1 MSSQVRVC
9 ALAFLFLSG
18 VVSVARAQDD
28 PDPAEAARFRFGALR
43 FTPSIAVSNLG
54 VDNNVFNEAA
64 DPKQDTTAA
73 VGPAVNLWLNM
84 GKSRVSG
91 KLSGQYLYYKEYENQ
106 RAWNTVN
113 DGQWELPLS
122 RIKPYV
128 NAAWSDVKDRPGY
141 EIDSRVR
148 LKEQRAGVGSGL
160 RLSGKT
166 ELRAGFQRGLFRY
179 DDKDLVVGD
188 QIARGLDR
196 RTDTE
201 VLDFKVRLTPLT
213 TFVTQSTATQERF
226 DNQVF
231 RDANTVAVLPG
242 FEFKPEALIS
252 GSAFVG
258 IKHFSSLRD
267 EVQDFTGV
275 VANVG
280 AKYSVRATQFE
291 VRVER
296 DLEFSYQVLQ
306 PYYALTDTGLT
317 VTQRITTKWDVLGR
331 SSWQSLAYRNV
342 TSAIDLAER
351 TDHSWQLGTGVGYR
365 VGEVLRIGLDANY
378 FRRDAP
384 DAEYRNYD
392 GLRIG
397 ASFSYGLPQ

>member
-1 MSSQVRVC
+1 
-9 ALAFLFLSG
+9 
-18 VVSVARAQDD
+18 
-28 PDPAEAARFRFGALR
+28 LR
-43 FTPSIAVSNLG
+43 FTPSIVLSNLG

-73 VGPAVNLWLNM
+73 VGPAVNLWLKM
-84 GKSRVSG
+84 GKSRLSG

-128 NAAWSDVKDRPGY
+128 NGAWSDVKDRPGY

-148 LKEQRAGVGSGL
+148 LKEQRAGVGTGL

-166 ELRAGFQRGLFRY
+166 ELRGGFQRGQFHY
-179 DDKDLVVGD
+179 DDQDLVVGD

-201 VLDFKVRLTPLT
+201 VLDLKVRLTPLT

-226 DNQVF
+226 DNQVY
-231 RDANTVAVLPG
+231 RDANTIAVLPG

-258 IKHFSSLRD
+258 VKRFSSLNHQ
-267 EVQDFTGV
+267 VQDFTGV

-280 AKYSVRATQFE
+280 AKYIVRSTQFD
-291 VRVER
+291 VRVAR
-296 DLEFSYQVLQ
+296 DLAFSYQVLQ

-317 VTQRITTKWDVLGR
+317 VTQRITYKWDVIGR
-331 SSWQSLAYRNV
+331 TSWQSLAYRNV
-342 TSAIDLAER
+342 TSAIDLNER

-365 VGEVLRIGLDANY
+365 VGDTFRIGVDANY
-378 FRRDAP
+378 YRRDAP
-384 DAEYRNYD
+384 EAEYRNYD